1 MGPFSRSNP
10 KMSQIHQVS
19 ETGEPWRPCVLG
31 RLIELEKGLEA
42 LWSTKD
48 QELHAFLC
56 IHY

>member
-1 MGPFSRSNP
+1 
-10 KMSQIHQVS
+10 MSQIHKVS

-31 RLIELEKGLEA
+31 RLIELEKGLGA

-48 QELHAFLC
+48 QELYAFLC